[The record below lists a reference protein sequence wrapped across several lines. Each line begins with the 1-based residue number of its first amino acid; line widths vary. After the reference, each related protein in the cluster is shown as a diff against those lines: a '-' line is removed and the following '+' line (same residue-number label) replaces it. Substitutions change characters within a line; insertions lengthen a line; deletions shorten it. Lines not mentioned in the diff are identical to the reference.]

1 MYELFVDGCHISK
14 PPHFIRQNHGLCLVD
29 TQQQDL
35 RSVKSNHQ
43 LESTIDDN
51 RKFLIRF

>member
-1 MYELFVDGCHISK
+1 MSELFVDGCHISK